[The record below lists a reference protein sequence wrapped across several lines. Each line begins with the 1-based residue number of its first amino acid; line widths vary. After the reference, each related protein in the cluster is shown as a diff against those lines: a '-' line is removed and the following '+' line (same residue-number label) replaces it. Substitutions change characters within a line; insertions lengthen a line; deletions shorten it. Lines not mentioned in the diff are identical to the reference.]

1 MNKTPANMLDNMQT
15 YKTAVI
21 QQHGVQIQ
29 IRVSLSKHTVFKGA
43 QSANVNV
50 PARFQDAI
58 QKLKKKCEALL
69 CGNDSNAVS
78 FLVTVP
84 KKHNKHISA
93 RYKGKLLKEYKCA
106 REECLYF
113 CCRGSCLD
121 TWDAFRAVERP
132 WTAAISAQSRT
143 EASTWQNKTWAL

>member
-15 YKTAVI
+15 YKKAVI
-21 QQHGVQIQ
+21 EQHGVQIQ
-29 IRVSLSKHTVFKGA
+29 IRVSLSPDTVFKGA
-43 QSANVNV
+43 HSANVSV
-50 PARFQDAI
+50 PSRFQDAI
-58 QKLKKKCEALL
+58 QKLKKKCKALL
-69 CGNDSNAVS
+69 CGNDSNTVS
-78 FLVTVP
+78 FLVIVP

-93 RYKGKLLKEYKCA
+93 RYKGKHLKQYKCA

-113 CCRGSCLD
+113 CCKGSCLD
-121 TWDAFRAVERP
+121 ICDAFNAATSP